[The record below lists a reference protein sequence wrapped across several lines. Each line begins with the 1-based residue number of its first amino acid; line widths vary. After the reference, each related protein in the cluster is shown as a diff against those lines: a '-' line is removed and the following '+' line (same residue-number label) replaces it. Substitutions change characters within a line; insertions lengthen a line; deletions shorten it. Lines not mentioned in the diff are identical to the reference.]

1 MSSFLSWVAGPTIQQ
16 VAEQGLFG
24 KPYVRL
30 SRLIGIVGY
39 WVYQQGGVLGYA
51 LSEEP
56 ILLGK
61 LMGLVP
67 ETDPPADV
75 YLRTFRPTVMNG
87 LNTVDQD
94 EMTFFQIYIVKELAD
109 FDIDVFEWPPSKK
122 LDEEADEVFAF
133 NVMRISYRK
142 GAAFGF
148 NFPSKFAAC
157 WERSYIIQPD
167 NDWQWLYSRGLQIS
181 EKQPK
186 TTLSEAI
193 TNMANLALNWATN
206 DGSGTLNTQE
216 LIILKNLAESSNRE

>member
-16 VAEQGLFG
+16 AAEQSYFG
-24 KPYVRL
+24 KPFVRL
-30 SRLIGIVGY
+30 SRFIGIVGY
-39 WVYQQGGVLGYA
+39 WVYPQGGVLGYA

-75 YLRTFRPTVMNG
+75 YLKNFRPAVLDS

-94 EMTFFQIYIVKELAD
+94 EMNFFQIYIVKELAD
-109 FDIDVFEWPPSKK
+109 LSIDVFEWPPSKK
-122 LDEEADEVFAF
+122 LDEKADEIFAF

-148 NFPSKFAAC
+148 NFSSKFAAC
-157 WERSYIIQPD
+157 WERSYRIQPD
-167 NDWQWLYSRGLQIS
+167 DDWKWLYSQGLQIS

-186 TTLSEAI
+186 ITLTEAVI
-193 TNMANLALNWATN
+193 NMANLALNWAKN
-206 DGSGTLNTQE
+206 NGNVTLNKQE
-216 LIILKNLAESSNRE
+216 LIILNNLAGNSNRD

>member
-16 VAEQGLFG
+16 VAEQGYFG

-61 LMGLVP
+61 LMGLVA
-67 ETDPPADV
+67 ETDPRADV
-75 YLRTFRPTVMNG
+75 YLENFRLAVKDS

-94 EMTFFQIYIVKELAD
+94 ELTFFQVYIVKELAD
-109 FDIDVFEWPPSKK
+109 LGVDIFEWPPSRRLYEKG
-122 LDEEADEVFAF
+122 DEKFAF

-142 GAAFGF
+142 GAAFGY
-148 NFPSKFAAC
+148 NYPSKFTAC
-157 WERSYIIQPD
+157 WERSYRIQPD
-167 NDWQWLYSRGLQIS
+167 NDWEWLYSQGVQIS
-181 EKQPK
+181 KKQPE
-186 TTLSEAI
+186 TTLSEAV
-193 TNMANLALNWATN
+193 TNMANLALNWAKN
-206 DGSGTLNTQE
+206 DEPDKLTIRE
-216 LIILKNLAESSNRE
+216 LDVLENLCHE

>member
-1 MSSFLSWVAGPTIQQ
+1 MSSFLSRVAGPIIQQ
-16 VAEQGLFG
+16 VAEQDSFG
-24 KPYVRL
+24 KQYVRL

-75 YLRTFRPTVMNG
+75 YLRNFRPAVLDS

-94 EMTFFQIYIVKELAD
+94 EMTFFQIYIVKELSD
-109 FDIDVFEWPPSKK
+109 LGIDIFEWPPSKK
-122 LDEEADEVFAF
+122 LNETADENFAF

-142 GAAFGF
+142 GAAFGY
-148 NFPSKFAAC
+148 NISSKFTVC
-157 WERSYIIQPD
+157 WERSYRIQPD
-167 NDWQWLYSRGLQIS
+167 SDWPWLYSQGLQIS

-193 TNMANLALNWATN
+193 TDMANLALNWAKN
-206 DGSGTLNTQE
+206 DGSGTLNAQE